1 MFIKQPE
8 TDVVLGFFDED
19 GNGIIK
25 DYYASNYIPP
35 KEDESQD
42 LLDTEI
48 KRLDGVT
55 TIKFKR
61 KFDTSDSKVNKK
73 MSLYIITEKEKNPKI
88 VTSQN

>member
-1 MFIKQPE
+1 M
-8 TDVVLGFFDED
+8 GFFDED

-73 MSLYIITEKEKNPKI
+73 MSLYEKFAALLRY
-88 VTSQN
+88 